1 MIKKIDYV
9 KQGKRNRAAGQR
21 FEKKVREDLIK
32 KGWIV
37 SKWQNNVKEGK
48 LVSAKPGRFRMMQTG
63 FPDFI
68 IFKIRKGY
76 SYCNEEGNVINEKL
90 HTTTDRIVIGV
101 EVKSGKYLD
110 KIEKEKARWLLLNK
124 VFGQILI
131 ASKNK
136 IERGKIIYNE
146 FK

>member
-9 KQGKRNRAAGQR
+9 KQGKKNRAAGQR

-32 KGWIV
+32 NGWIV

-68 IFKIRKGY
+68 IFKIREGY
-76 SYCNEEGNVINEKL
+76 SYYDEDGNVIDENL
-90 HTTTDRIVIGV
+90 HHTKDKIIIGV

-110 KIEKEKARWLLLNK
+110 KEEKEKCRWLLLNK

-136 IERGKIIYNE
+136 IERGKIIYHE